1 MPQLFTNN
9 AFGSLAGSVNGAA
22 TTFVLAS
29 GNGAKFPAPTGGDY
43 FLATLIGLDGN
54 GAESVWEIVKCTA
67 RSTDQLTVVRA
78 QEGTTATTWNA
89 GTRIEIR
96 WTAAGIA
103 GKEDSGT
110 ASSSMTT
117 HLSAVDPHSQY
128 SNTDHTHAVATISV
142 NGLMASTDK
151 TKLDGIASG
160 ATNYS
165 HPTNHAPSII
175 TQDSSNRFVT
185 DTEKT
190 TWNAKASSSDIS
202 TAINT
207 ERTATVTLTNKT
219 FTGYTETVY
228 NLVGTDIAVAN
239 GTIQYKTLSANTTF
253 TESLADGQSIVLMLN
268 PYTFTTTWPTVTWV
282 GSTVSTAPTLV
293 ASVFNC
299 ITLFQIAGVLYGRY
313 EGRV

>member
-29 GNGAKFPAPTGGDY
+29 GNGAKFPSPTGDDY

-96 WTAAGIA
+96 WTAASIA

-110 ASSSMTT
+110 ASSSMAA
-117 HLSAVDPHSQY
+117 HLLAVDPHSQY
-128 SNTDHTHAVATISV
+128 SNTGHTHAVATVSV
-142 NGLMASTDK
+142 SGFMAATDK
-151 TKLDGIASG
+151 TKLDGIAAG
-160 ATNYS
+160 ATKYS
-165 HPTNHAPSII
+165 HPANHAPSII

-185 DTEKT
+185 DAEKAA
-190 TWNAKASSSDIS
+190 WNAKGAGDV
-202 TAINT
+202 TLAG
-207 ERTATVTLTNKT
+207 VQTLTNKT
-219 FTGYTETVY
+219 LTGYTETVY
-228 NLVGTDIAVAN
+228 NLVGTNIAVAS
-239 GTIQYKTLSANTTF
+239 GSIQTKTLAANTTF
-253 TESLADGQSIVLMLN
+253 TESLAEGQLVILGITAGAFSV
-268 PYTFTTTWPTVTWV
+268 TWPSVTWTKV
-282 GSTVSTAPTLV
+282 GGSGVAPTLT
-293 ASVFNC
+293 SS
-299 ITLFQIAGVLYGRY
+299 GVNWIILWQVSGVVR
-313 EGRV
+313 GAFMGTA